1 MSIMKT
7 LFFLVTMLISF
18 VSIGTAQ
25 EEQGFF
31 CVKND
36 RPNLIYVSIISATG
50 SEGNTNVTLDPQN
63 SYQFSSV
70 TSDDTFCISD
80 EIINTSDQCPDSH
93 GWLRIGDSL
102 NNINDCPW
110 MMCQL

>member
-1 MSIMKT
+1 MSISKI
-7 LFFLVTMLISF
+7 LFFLVTMLISL
-18 VSIGTAQ
+18 VSVGTAQ

-36 RPNLIYVSIISATG
+36 QSNLIYVSIISAAG
-50 SEGNTNVTLDPQN
+50 GEGNVNVTLDPEN
-63 SYQFSSV
+63 SHRFSSV
-70 TSDDTFCISD
+70 TSADTFCISD

-102 NNINDCPW
+102 NNIKDCPW